1 MDLNEQ
7 NNKGIW
13 RKVVKVTSRVI
24 IPCNNVYASLN
35 TAKLEENKVVISDKL
50 LNK

>member
-13 RKVVKVTSRVI
+13 RKVVKVTSRVMVITLII
-24 IPCNNVYASLN
+24 IP
-35 TAKLEENKVVISDKL
+35 EL
-50 LNK
+50 LPSE